1 MAVLHP
7 GTTVTASSDDGG
19 WRLSAGDVDGRIRGT
34 EVELGDLSLR
44 LQRTGMR
51 SELVR
56 DGRTPVLRVDRAG
69 YKATTLTTSSG
80 RFRLA
85 RQRPRPLLHRW
96 RLTRGVDGEVLLTV
110 HRSPFGVRATAAEG
124 ATTAPEDLV
133 VLALAALVVVL
144 DVEPAAA
151 AA

>member
-7 GTTVTASSDDGG
+7 GSTVTASSEDGG
-19 WRLSAGDVDGRIRGT
+19 WRLAAGDVDGRIRGN
-34 EVELGDLSLR
+34 EIELGDLSLR

-69 YKATTLTTSSG
+69 HKATTLTTSSA

-96 RLTRGVDGEVLLTV
+96 RLTRDVQGETLLTV
-110 HRSPFGVRATAAEG
+110 HRSPLGVRATAADGVDVPGE
-124 ATTAPEDLV
+124 ELV
-133 VLALAALVVVL
+133 VLALAALLVVL
-144 DVEPAAA
+144 DVEPAAVA
-151 AA
+151 A